1 MKLNEL
7 SPDKGS
13 DQAIP
18 LPDLIGMNEPY
29 IAASALHCGA
39 QNALPLHIDH
49 DRMDGS
55 LVALGVQSHAP
66 HKVGAGLRALLNQGG
81 ADRGAGDGREVHLS
95 GVVN

>member
-7 SPDKGS
+7 SPDQGGDDPITLANLVS
-13 DQAIP
+13 
-18 LPDLIGMNEPY
+18 MNEPY

-55 LVALGVQSHAP
+55 LVALGVQSHPA

-81 ADRGAGDGREVHLS
+81 ADRGAGQCGEVHLI
-95 GVVN
+95 GVN

>member
-7 SPDKGS
+7 SPDQGG

-55 LVALGVQSHAP
+55 LVALGVQSHPA
-66 HKVGAGLRALLNQGG
+66 HKVRTSLGTLLNQSG
-81 ADRGAGDGREVHLS
+81 ADRGAGQCGEVHWIGL
-95 GVVN
+95 N